1 MIGLNVVCLSGNLGG
16 TVTEGTTTDGTA
28 ALAFD
33 VVCQSLTTDPAK
45 PTRVWTRVNV
55 YDPELLARIRPR
67 LTRGVYVQIHGE
79 LMNRRGRT
87 TELLEI
93 RATKIITMEKPAV

>member
-1 MIGLNVVCLSGNLGG
+1 MIGLNFVSLSGNLGG
-16 TVTEGTTTDGTA
+16 TVTEGKTTDGTE

-33 VVCQSLTTDPAK
+33 VVCQSLPGDLSK

-55 YDPELLARIRPR
+55 YDPALLARIRPR
-67 LTRGVYVQIHGE
+67 LKRGVYVQIHGE
-79 LMNRRGRT
+79 LMNRRGQN

-93 RATKIITMEKPAV
+93 RATQIITMERPSE